1 MAVAATGFFD
11 GVHLGHREV
20 LKTLVSSARER
31 GEEALVITF
40 SQHPRT
46 VLQQDAGK
54 LRFLTT
60 PEEKRLLLESAGAGR
75 VETIPFTREFAS
87 LSARDYI
94 SELLVKRYG
103 VSSLI
108 LGYDNRLGSDR
119 LGAPQLRELCA
130 GMGMDARIVP
140 PYRLAD
146 GSTVSS
152 TKIRGLIA
160 SGKIEEANAML
171 GGRYMLSG
179 VVVSGKQLGRTIGFP
194 TANTVCSNPLK
205 LVPGRGVYVTEVTV
219 LGRQYYGMT
228 NVGDVIETN
237 IFDFDESIYGLEL
250 GLRFITRIRDMRAMN
265 GLEELK
271 KQLSLDR
278 SAARE
283 IISSLI

>member
-75 VETIPFTREFAS
+75 VETIPFTQEFAS

-108 LGYDNRLGSDR
+108 MGYDNRLGGDR
-119 LGAPQLRELCA
+119 LSAPQLRELCA
-130 GMGMDARIVP
+130 GMGLDARIVP

-219 LGRQYYGMT
+219 LGRRYYGMT

>member
-152 TKIRGLIA
+152 TKIRGLIV

-219 LGRQYYGMT
+219 QGRRYYGMT

>member
-75 VETIPFTREFAS
+75 VETIPFTQEFAS

-130 GMGMDARIVP
+130 GMGLDARIVP

-219 LGRQYYGMT
+219 LGRRYYGMT

>member
-152 TKIRGLIA
+152 TKIRGLID

-219 LGRQYYGMT
+219 QGRRYYGMT

>member
-75 VETIPFTREFAS
+75 VETIPFTQEFAS

-130 GMGMDARIVP
+130 GMGLDARIVP

-205 LVPGRGVYVTEVTV
+205 LVPGRGVYVTEVPV
-219 LGRQYYGMT
+219 PGRRYYGMT

-250 GLRFITRIRDMRAMN
+250 RLRFIARIRDMRAMN
-265 GLEELK
+265 GVEELK

>member
-11 GVHLGHREV
+11 GVHLGHRQV

-75 VETIPFTREFAS
+75 VETIPFTQEFAS

-119 LGAPQLRELCA
+119 LSAPQLRELCA
-130 GMGMDARIVP
+130 GMGLDARIVP

-219 LGRQYYGMT
+219 LGRRYYGMT

>member
-152 TKIRGLIA
+152 TKIRGLID

-219 LGRQYYGMT
+219 QGRRYYGMT

-250 GLRFITRIRDMRAMN
+250 ELRFITRIRDMRAMN

>member
-152 TKIRGLIA
+152 TKIRGLIV

-219 LGRQYYGMT
+219 LGRRYYGMT

>member
-87 LSARDYI
+87 LSAREYI

-119 LGAPQLRELCA
+119 LGTPQLRELCA
-130 GMGMDARIVP
+130 GMGLDARIVP

-152 TKIRGLIA
+152 TKIRDLIA

-219 LGRQYYGMT
+219 QGRRYYGMT

-250 GLRFITRIRDMRAMN
+250 ELRFITRIRDMRAMN

>member
-152 TKIRGLIA
+152 TKIRGLIV

-219 LGRQYYGMT
+219 QGRRYYGMT

-250 GLRFITRIRDMRAMN
+250 ELRFITRIRDMRAMN

>member
-75 VETIPFTREFAS
+75 VETIPFTQEFAS

-108 LGYDNRLGSDR
+108 LGYDNRLGCDR
-119 LGAPQLRELCA
+119 LSAPQLRELCA
-130 GMGMDARIVP
+130 GMGLYARIVP

-219 LGRQYYGMT
+219 LGRRYYGMT

>member
-20 LKTLVSSARER
+20 LKTLVSSARKR
-31 GEEALVITF
+31 GEEALVVTF

-46 VLQQDAGK
+46 VLQQDAGR

-60 PEEKRLLLESAGAGR
+60 PEEKRLLLESAGVDR
-75 VETIPFTREFAS
+75 VVTIPFTKQFAS
-87 LSARDYI
+87 MSAREYI

-103 VSSLI
+103 VSCLI

-119 LGAPQLRELCA
+119 LNARQLQDLCGELGLEA
-130 GMGMDARIVP
+130 MMVP
-140 PYRLAD
+140 PFSLPD

-152 TKIRGLIA
+152 TKIRELVA
-160 SGKIEEANAML
+160 SGEIGEANRML
-171 GGRYMLSG
+171 GERYSLSG

-194 TANTVCSNPLK
+194 TANTVSSNPLK
-205 LVPGRGVYVTEVTV
+205 LVPGRGVYVTEVFV
-219 LGRQYYGMT
+219 LDRQYYGVT

-250 GLRFITRIRDMRAMN
+250 RLRFIARIRDMRAMN
-265 GLEELK
+265 GVEELK

>member
-75 VETIPFTREFAS
+75 VETIPFTQEFAS

-108 LGYDNRLGSDR
+108 LGYDNRLGGDR
-119 LGAPQLRELCA
+119 LSAPQLRELCA
-130 GMGMDARIVP
+130 GMGLDARIVP

-152 TKIRGLIA
+152 TKIRGLIV

-219 LGRQYYGMT
+219 LGRRYYGMT

>member
-108 LGYDNRLGSDR
+108 LGYDNRLGGDR
-119 LGAPQLRELCA
+119 LSAPQLRELCA
-130 GMGMDARIVP
+130 GMGLDARIVP

-152 TKIRGLIA
+152 TKIRGLIV

-219 LGRQYYGMT
+219 LGRRYYGMT

>member
-130 GMGMDARIVP
+130 GMGLDARIVP

-194 TANTVCSNPLK
+194 TANIVCSNPLK

-219 LGRQYYGMT
+219 LGRRYYGMT

>member
-75 VETIPFTREFAS
+75 VETIPFTQEFAS
-87 LSARDYI
+87 LSAREYI

-152 TKIRGLIA
+152 TKIRGLIV

-219 LGRQYYGMT
+219 LGRRYYGMT

>member
-75 VETIPFTREFAS
+75 VETIPFTQEFAS

-152 TKIRGLIA
+152 TKIRGLID

-219 LGRQYYGMT
+219 LGRRYYGMT

>member
-108 LGYDNRLGSDR
+108 LGYDNRLGGDR
-119 LGAPQLRELCA
+119 LSAPQLRELCA

-152 TKIRGLIA
+152 TKIRGLIV

-219 LGRQYYGMT
+219 LGRRYYGMT

>member
-75 VETIPFTREFAS
+75 VETIPFTQEFAS

-108 LGYDNRLGSDR
+108 LGYDNRLGGDR
-119 LGAPQLRELCA
+119 LSAPQLRELCA
-130 GMGMDARIVP
+130 GMGLDARIVH

-219 LGRQYYGMT
+219 LGRRYYGMT

>member
-20 LKTLVSSARER
+20 LKTLVSSALER

-219 LGRQYYGMT
+219 LGRRYYGMT

>member
-219 LGRQYYGMT
+219 LGRRYYGMT

>member
-75 VETIPFTREFAS
+75 VETIPFTQEFAS

-219 LGRQYYGMT
+219 LGRRYYGMT

>member
-108 LGYDNRLGSDR
+108 LGYDNRLGGDR
-119 LGAPQLRELCA
+119 LSAPQLRELCA
-130 GMGMDARIVP
+130 GMGLDARIVP

-219 LGRQYYGMT
+219 LGRRYYGMT

>member
-20 LKTLVSSARER
+20 LKTLVSAARER

-75 VETIPFTREFAS
+75 VETIPFTQEFAS

-108 LGYDNRLGSDR
+108 LGYDNRLGCDR

-130 GMGMDARIVP
+130 GMGLDARIVP

-152 TKIRGLIA
+152 TKIRGLID

-219 LGRQYYGMT
+219 LGRRYYGMT

-250 GLRFITRIRDMRAMN
+250 ELRFITRIRDMRAMN

>member
-75 VETIPFTREFAS
+75 VETIPFTQEFAS

-152 TKIRGLIA
+152 TKIRGLIV

-219 LGRQYYGMT
+219 LGRRYYGMT

>member
-75 VETIPFTREFAS
+75 VETIPFTQEFAS
-87 LSARDYI
+87 LSAREYI

-219 LGRQYYGMT
+219 LGRRYYGMT

>member
-152 TKIRGLIA
+152 TKIRGLID

-219 LGRQYYGMT
+219 LGRRYYGMT

-250 GLRFITRIRDMRAMN
+250 ELRFITRIRDMRAMN

>member
-152 TKIRGLIA
+152 TKIRGLIV

-219 LGRQYYGMT
+219 LGRRYYGMT

-250 GLRFITRIRDMRAMN
+250 ELRFITRIRDMRAMN

>member
-152 TKIRGLIA
+152 TKIRGLID

-219 LGRQYYGMT
+219 LGRRYYGMT

>member
-108 LGYDNRLGSDR
+108 LGYDNRLGGDR
-119 LGAPQLRELCA
+119 LSAPQLRELCA

-219 LGRQYYGMT
+219 LGRRYYGMT

>member
-75 VETIPFTREFAS
+75 VETIPFTQEFAS

-108 LGYDNRLGSDR
+108 LGYDNRLGGDR
-119 LGAPQLRELCA
+119 LSAPQLRELCA

-152 TKIRGLIA
+152 TKIRGLIV

-219 LGRQYYGMT
+219 LGRRYYGMT

>member
-75 VETIPFTREFAS
+75 VETIPFTQEFAS

-130 GMGMDARIVP
+130 GMGLDARIVP

-152 TKIRGLIA
+152 TKIRGLIV

-219 LGRQYYGMT
+219 LGRRYYGMT

>member
-20 LKTLVSSARER
+20 LKTLVSSARNR
-31 GEEALVITF
+31 GEEALVLTF

-60 PEEKRLLLESAGAGR
+60 PEEKRLLLESAGVDR
-75 VETIPFTREFAS
+75 VVTIPFTKQFAS
-87 LSARDYI
+87 MSAREYI

-103 VSSLI
+103 VSCLV
-108 LGYDNRLGSDR
+108 LGYDNRLGCDR
-119 LGAPQLRELCA
+119 LNARQLQDLCGELGLEA
-130 GMGMDARIVP
+130 MMVP
-140 PYRLAD
+140 PFSLPD

-152 TKIRGLIA
+152 TKIRELVA
-160 SGKIEEANAML
+160 SGEIGEANRML
-171 GGRYMLSG
+171 GERYSLSG

-205 LVPGRGVYVTEVTV
+205 LVPGRGVYVTEVSV
-219 LGRQYYGMT
+219 LDRQYYGMT

-250 GLRFITRIRDMRAMN
+250 RLRFIARIRDMRAMN
-265 GLEELK
+265 GVEELK

>member
-1 MAVAATGFFD
+1 MVVATGFFD

-75 VETIPFTREFAS
+75 VETIPFTQEFAS

-108 LGYDNRLGSDR
+108 LGYDNRLGGDR
-119 LGAPQLRELCA
+119 LSAPQLRELCA
-130 GMGMDARIVP
+130 GMGLDARIVP

-219 LGRQYYGMT
+219 LGRRYYGMT

>member
-11 GVHLGHREV
+11 GVHLGHRQV

-130 GMGMDARIVP
+130 GMGLDARIVP

-152 TKIRGLIA
+152 TKIRGLIV

-219 LGRQYYGMT
+219 LGRRYYGMT

>member
-219 LGRQYYGMT
+219 QGRRYYGMT

>member
-130 GMGMDARIVP
+130 GMGLDARIVP

-152 TKIRGLIA
+152 TKIRGLIV

-219 LGRQYYGMT
+219 LGRRYYGMT

>member
-108 LGYDNRLGSDR
+108 LGYDNRLGCDR
-119 LGAPQLRELCA
+119 LGAPQLRGLCA

-152 TKIRGLIA
+152 TKIRGLIV

-219 LGRQYYGMT
+219 LGRRYYGMT

>member
-75 VETIPFTREFAS
+75 VETIPFTQEFAS

-108 LGYDNRLGSDR
+108 LGYDNRLGGDR
-119 LGAPQLRELCA
+119 LSAPQLRELCA
-130 GMGMDARIVP
+130 GMGLDARIVP

-219 LGRQYYGMT
+219 LGRRYYGMT

>member
-87 LSARDYI
+87 LSAREYI

-219 LGRQYYGMT
+219 LGRRYYGMT